1 MCPFLLHYTLP
12 PGLFSPASEK
22 CRQTWPTLSPRQYR
36 ELVFH
41 STRLFT
47 RSGASPE
54 TIKGSFPTL
63 TLEQVYGAIAFYL
76 SRQPEI
82 DEYLRK
88 SEEEYEADRQ
98 ANHDQLRREKPELW
112 ERLMRAKDE
121 RRTTRR

>member
-1 MCPFLLHYTLP
+1 MARIMDDGSLRYNR
-12 PGLFSPASEK
+12 AMN
-22 CRQTWPTLSPRQYR
+22 QTYVENRNGGYYVSG
-36 ELVFH
+36 
-41 STRLFT
+41 TRVSLDSIVYAF
-47 RSGASPE
+47 RRGASPE

-88 SEEEYEADRQ
+88 SEEAYEADRQ
-98 ANHDQLRREKPELW
+98 ANHDQLRREKPELY

>member
-1 MCPFLLHYTLP
+1 MARIMDDGSLRYNR
-12 PGLFSPASEK
+12 AMN
-22 CRQTWPTLSPRQYR
+22 QTYVEDRNDGYYVSG
-36 ELVFH
+36 
-41 STRLFT
+41 TRVSLDSIVYAF
-47 RSGASPE
+47 RRGASPE

-88 SEEEYEADRQ
+88 SEEAYEADRQ
-98 ANHDQLRREKPELW
+98 ANHDQLRREKPELY